1 MERITTRWIIV
12 TFAIAAMVWFHA
24 SCRTS
29 RRGTIQ
35 FNQGVKT
42 TLNGSYVTMAQTA
55 FDWFDGRFN
64 AEVNNKGKVNSL
76 KCRVR
81 IRRDSLMWISIKPD
95 VAIIEVFRVLIS
107 ADSVK
112 LINYLDK
119 TYFTGDYATIRS
131 FINFDISFSMLQNI
145 FTGNPTLLFPAE
157 QYEVSVSGN
166 DTVLTSS
173 DMNEYLA
180 LKKSSQKLHIL
191 FHAIWVDVAK
201 RAWRSLFYDPASRME
216 VDLSYTAYQTI
227 DSLQFPQSGKV
238 TLLGDTTNTVFT
250 FTYTKTEVNKPV
262 EFPFSIPASYQKM
275 K

>member
-1 MERITTRWIIV
+1 MLV
-12 TFAIAAMVWFHA
+12 TLAMAVMMWFHA

-35 FNQGVKT
+35 FDQGVKT
-42 TLNGSYVTMAQTA
+42 TLNGSNVTIAQTA

-64 AEVNNKGKVNSL
+64 AEVNNSGKVNAL

-131 FINFDISFSMLQNI
+131 FVNFDISFGMLQNI
-145 FTGNPTLLFPAE
+145 FTGNPTLLFPVD
-157 QYEVSVSGN
+157 QYEVSVSGK

-180 LKKSSQKLHIL
+180 LKSSSQKAQIL
-191 FHAIWVDVAK
+191 FHAIWVDASK
-201 RAWRSLFYDPASRME
+201 RAWRSLFYDPGSRME
-216 VDLSYTAYQTI
+216 VDLNYTGYQLV

-238 TLLGDTTNTVFT
+238 TLIGDTSNTVFT
-250 FTYTKTEVNKPV
+250 FTYTKIEVNKPV
-262 EFPFSIPASYQKM
+262 DFPFTIPASYQKM

>member
-1 MERITTRWIIV
+1 MARVVNYWIVFIIS
-12 TFAIAAMVWFHA
+12 IAVVVWLHA
-24 SCRTS
+24 SCKTS
-29 RRGTIQ
+29 QKGAIQ
-35 FNQGVKT
+35 FNEGVKT
-42 TLNGSYVTMAQTA
+42 TLNGSNVTMAHTA

-64 AEVNNKGKVNSL
+64 AEVNNSGKVNAL

-107 ADSVK
+107 NDSIK

-119 TYFTGDYATIRS
+119 TYFIGDYTTIKS
-131 FINFDISFSMLQNI
+131 FVNFDISFSMLQNI

-157 QYEVSVSGN
+157 QYEVSVSGK

-180 LKKSSQKLHIL
+180 LKKSSQKPQIL
-191 FHAIWVDVAK
+191 FHAIWLDVAK
-201 RAWRSLFYDPASRME
+201 RAWRSLFYDPGSRME
-216 VDLSYTAYQTI
+216 VDLNYTAYQTV
-227 DSLQFPQSGKV
+227 DSLQFPLSGKV
-238 TLLGDTTNTVFT
+238 TLIGDTSNTVFT
-250 FTYTKTEVNKPV
+250 FTYTKTDVNKPV
-262 EFPFSIPASYQKM
+262 DFPFSIPATYQKM

>member
-1 MERITTRWIIV
+1 MIISL
-12 TFAIAAMVWFHA
+12 AMAGMVWFHA

-35 FNQGVKT
+35 FDHGVKT
-42 TLNGSYVTMAQTA
+42 TLNGSNVTIAQTA

-64 AEVNNKGKVNSL
+64 AEVNNSGKLNAL

-95 VAIIEVFRVLIS
+95 VAIIEAFRVLIS
-107 ADSVK
+107 SDSVK

-131 FINFDISFSMLQNI
+131 FVNFDISFGMLQNI
-145 FTGNPTLLFPAE
+145 FVGNPTLLFPTDH
-157 QYEVSVSGN
+157 YEVSVSEN

-173 DMNEYLA
+173 DMNEYLS
-180 LKKSSQKLHIL
+180 LKKSSQKAQIL
-191 FHAIWVDVAK
+191 FHAIWVDASK
-201 RAWRSLFYDPASRME
+201 RAWRSLFYDPGSRME
-216 VDLSYTAYQTI
+216 VDLNYTGYQLVE
-227 DSLQFPQSGKV
+227 SLQFPRSGKV
-238 TLLGDTTNTVFT
+238 TLIGDTSNTVFT
-250 FTYTKTEVNKPV
+250 FTYTKIEVNKPFD
-262 EFPFSIPASYQKM
+262 FPFTIPASYQKM